1 MVVRTSRLDSSGR
14 MYGAML
20 AEGESAPK
28 GDGVAATV
36 VALVEDLIFLSRIRE
51 TAKAVGATVE
61 TGDTTNC
68 LASIAK
74 ARPQAILLDLN
85 SARLS
90 AVDCVRALK
99 ADPATRQI
107 PIVGFVSH
115 VQSDLIAAA
124 RAAGCDLVLARSA
137 FSRQLPDLLRRFA
150 SKAGAASF
158 TD

>member
-1 MVVRTSRLDSSGR
+1 
-14 MYGAML
+14 ML
-20 AEGESAPK
+20 AGRENALQ

-51 TAKAVGATVE
+51 TAKAVGVTVN
-61 TGDTTNC
+61 TGDTINC
-68 LASIAK
+68 VASIAQ

-85 SARLS
+85 SRRLA
-90 AVDCVRALK
+90 AVDCARALK
-99 ADPATRQI
+99 ADPVTRQI

-137 FSRQLPDLLRRFA
+137 FSRQLPDLLRKLA
-150 SKAGAASF
+150 SEASAASF
-158 TD
+158 LD